1 MQIDNLRAMI
11 GITRSDS
18 IRNERIRVGIW
29 KVNKVINEGRMRWYE
44 SSVKEYVDEIEY
56 SNMKCV

>member
-44 SSVKEYVDEIEY
+44 SSVKEYVDEIE
-56 SNMKCV
+56 